1 MKCTDLISTPNE
13 GSAVVA
19 SEGEAGRLLDLRS
32 NLAPAIIAWRQILG
46 GSSLGVEEVAIDFAG
61 FAEGAAAAIAP
72 AYEGLAARG
81 IAGGCAAGVIDV
93 VA

>member
-1 MKCTDLISTPNE
+1 
-13 GSAVVA
+13 VA

-32 NLAPAIIAWRQILG
+32 ILAPAIIAWRQILG
-46 GSSLGVEEVAIDFAG
+46 GSSLGVEEVAIGFAG

-81 IAGGCAAGVIDV
+81 IAGGCAAGGLDV